1 MGVTWFDFPRSRSD
15 EQPGETHR
23 LHLVPVALV
32 PLRTNPLPDL
42 DESTVSTRALYGNR
56 DHRPPFPGLFPR
68 PIPVSNLALTEL
80 DPGNGEPQQQITAAS
95 ALDPHRQ
102 PSPGLDLAANR
113 DRCPPTSRQ
122 CLLGLLPPGTARP
135 TEPPRP
141 ARWRHTPTTSA
152 LETVDVHAQMCRVVR
167 HVCERRPGRMCGM
180 DGDDEDTSTGSGPRD
195 SDRDGSRP

>member
-80 DPGNGEPQQQITAAS
+80 DPGNGEPQQQIT
-95 ALDPHRQ
+95 R
-102 PSPGLDLAANR
+102 PSPTTFTRSGSRCESRPMSSHFSSMPARTPASRHCPPNGTSQARTVEAHSNNLRPR
-113 DRCPPTSRQ
+113 DRRRARADVPCGAARLRASTRQ
-122 CLLGLLPPGTARP
+122 DVWHGRGRRGHFDRIRAARF
-135 TEPPRP
+135 
-141 ARWRHTPTTSA
+141 
-152 LETVDVHAQMCRVVR
+152 
-167 HVCERRPGRMCGM
+167 
-180 DGDDEDTSTGSGPRD
+180 
-195 SDRDGSRP
+195 